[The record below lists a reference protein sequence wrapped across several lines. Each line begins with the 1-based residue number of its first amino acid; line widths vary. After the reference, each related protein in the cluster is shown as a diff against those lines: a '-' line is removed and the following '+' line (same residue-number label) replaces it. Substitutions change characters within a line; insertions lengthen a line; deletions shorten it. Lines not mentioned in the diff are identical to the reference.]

1 MIEGQTI
8 RWLKQIGQRD
18 EQSSTKQYTEIKK
31 IKIIT
36 RTPLKTGGKL
46 GCCGRVSRS

>member
-1 MIEGQTI
+1 MVEGQTI

-18 EQSSTKQYTEIKK
+18 EQSSTKQYTEITKK
-31 IKIIT
+31 T